1 MTLRAKMAAADIS
14 PQAVLNL
21 RNGATWGDLPTIA
34 RLEIALDTNLWGR
47 EHRKG
52 Y

>member
-34 RLEIALDTNLWGR
+34 RLEIALGTNLWGG

-52 Y
+52 S